1 MAQILNPNLTLS
13 APFNEGGQL
22 KVTIQVT
29 YNAVFSEVERN
40 LITSSGF
47 ICEEN
52 IQVIG
57 VDFGVPG
64 EILIN
69 RVFPVQNIPVTVG
82 SGPLTVP
89 RTRTIKALR
98 SLLQEDSAPF
108 DADEISCKIQLSS
121 VFGSGQF
128 TPVRTLA
135 G

>member
-22 KVTIQVT
+22 KVIIQVT
-29 YNAVFSEVERN
+29 YQAVFSEVERN
-40 LITSSGF
+40 LIISSGF
-47 ICEEN
+47 TCEEN

-57 VDFGVPG
+57 VDFGIPG

-69 RVFPVQNIPVTVG
+69 RVFPVENIPVTLG
-82 SGPLTVP
+82 SGPLTL
-89 RTRTIKALR
+89 TRQRDIKALR
-98 SLLQEDSAPF
+98 SLLQEDLGPN
-108 DADEISCKIQLSS
+108 ADEISCKIKLSS

-128 TPVRTLA
+128 TPVRVLA